1 MPYPAGHRAA
11 IRGKIVDSARR
22 LFNQHGFDNVTVKQI
37 MAGAGL
43 THGGFYDYF
52 KGKSSLYTEVL
63 GCFFTDPNWQRRWKG
78 VHLDL
83 QADDAGKQIIRA
95 YLSRAHFED
104 IENSCPMVALPT
116 DVQRNGKAVQNAFE
130 TVFRAMVEA
139 IEQSVRGKR
148 SARRQ
153 RAQAI
158 AALCIGG
165 LIVARTV
172 RTERIADELR
182 EACMGV
188 ALEILDAAMSSSR

>member
-1 MPYPAGHRAA
+1 MPYPAGHRVA
-11 IRGKIVDSARR
+11 IREKIVDSARR
-22 LFNQHGFDNVTVKQI
+22 LFNQRGFDNVTVKQI

-63 GCFFTDPNWQRRWKG
+63 GCFFTDPHWKRRWKG
-78 VHLDL
+78 VRVDL
-83 QADDAGKQIIRA
+83 EADDVGQQIIRA

-104 IENSCPMVALPT
+104 VENSCPMVALPM
-116 DVQRNGKAVQNAFE
+116 DVQRNGKPVKEAFE
-130 TVFRAMVEA
+130 TVFRAMVGA
-139 IEQSVRGKR
+139 IEQSARGTR
-148 SARRQ
+148 RARRD

-172 RTERIADELR
+172 CTERIADDLR
-182 EACMGV
+182 GACMGV
-188 ALEILDAAMSSSR
+188 ALEILDAG